1 MPALING
8 TFNSML
14 LPIQLKVTNSEISG
28 ILKRLWGI
36 KDRGLELTR
45 VMIWTRSLT
54 PEELILYTKEDSD
67 QKVNKTGLL
76 IDWANPDISNK

>member
-8 TFNSML
+8 TFNSIL
-14 LPIQLKVTNSEISG
+14 LPVQLKVTNSEISG

-45 VMIWTRSLT
+45 VMLWTRSLT
-54 PEELILYTKEDSD
+54 PEELILYTKESSD

-76 IDWANPDISNK
+76 IDWTNPDISNK